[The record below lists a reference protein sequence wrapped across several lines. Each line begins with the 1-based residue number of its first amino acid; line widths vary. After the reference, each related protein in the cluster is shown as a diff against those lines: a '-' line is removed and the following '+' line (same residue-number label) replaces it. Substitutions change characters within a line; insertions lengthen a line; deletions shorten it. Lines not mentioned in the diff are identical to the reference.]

1 MGTEPIEINSERLEE
16 YLSKVKQFKEDILEL
31 NSDMHGCIE
40 RLQDDWDELG
50 YEEFQKYFQDKIENR
65 MSLVVDEI
73 VENQMISKLNL
84 QIVKHQK
91 LENHKLQG

>member
-50 YEEFQKYFQDKIENR
+50 YEEFQEYFQDKIENR